1 MNKYEEALESA
12 RETNWYNIWHL
23 DSTVSE
29 QMDIYLDVFEELV
42 DKETP
47 MKVNKKK
54 VDCREIK
61 VGSGTFR
68 TIYLWSCPNCET
80 WISPSHDERYCSC
93 CGQRLEY
100 EDE

>member
-1 MNKYEEALESA
+1 MDSYDLSTKYTMCAFIRDLEKYCNELEK
-12 RETNWYNIWHL
+12 RE
-23 DSTVSE
+23 
-29 QMDIYLDVFEELV
+29 
-42 DKETP
+42 KP

-80 WISPSHDERYCSC
+80 WISPSHDENYCSK
-93 CGQRLEY
+93 CGQRLVY
-100 EDE
+100 EDD